1 LEVPA
6 TNADGSPYQMLSP
19 NEDPVSTNT
28 MTQIP
33 TSIATDNVPKLT
45 TPEVARDHH
54 HHHHH
59 HHHHD
64 GHTHGVIDPEIA
76 SSERGIWAVKWSL
89 AGLLLTAL
97 VQAAVFWLS
106 GSVALLADLIHNVGD
121 AMTAVPLGVA
131 FLVSRRKP
139 TARFSYGFAGLED
152 LAGVAIVAIVLSSA
166 IITAYESVDRFYH
179 PQPLHHLG
187 ALAIAAI
194 VGFIG
199 NEFVAVFRIRVG
211 REINS
216 AALIADGYHALADGL
231 VSLGVL
237 VSAAGVWLGYPW
249 ADPVM
254 GLVITAVLL
263 KIVWESGQTVFSR
276 LLDGVEP
283 EILESLHHAVHHVPE
298 LEASALANLRS
309 RWLGHRLHVEID
321 VMLPPT
327 LSLQEAQGI
336 TDTVEEQLKGH
347 LPYLG
352 SIVVRAVPSN
362 QTSI

>member
-1 LEVPA
+1 
-6 TNADGSPYQMLSP
+6 
-19 NEDPVSTNT
+19 
-28 MTQIP
+28 MTQLP
-33 TSIATDNVPKLT
+33 TSILTDDVPQITQPK
-45 TPEVARDHH
+45 VKQ
-54 HHHHH
+54 HHHH

-64 GHTHGVIDPEIA
+64 SHTHAHGIIDPEIA

-89 AGLLLTAL
+89 VGLLITAVL
-97 VQAAVFWLS
+97 QAVVFWLS

-139 TARFSYGFAGLED
+139 TPRFSYGFARLED
-152 LAGVAIVAIVLSSA
+152 LAGVMIVAIVLLSA
-166 IITAYESVDRFYH
+166 MITAYESVERFYH

-199 NEFVAVFRIRVG
+199 NEIVAVFRIRVG

-231 VSLGVL
+231 VSLAVLLSAVGV
-237 VSAAGVWLGYPW
+237 SLGYPW

-254 GLVITAVLL
+254 GLVITLVLL
-263 KIVWESGQTVFSR
+263 KIVWESGQTIFSR

-283 EILESLHHAVHHVPE
+283 EILESLHHAVSHVPE
-298 LEASALANLRS
+298 VEESAVANLRT
-309 RWLGHRLHVEID
+309 RWLGHRLHVEMDII
-321 VMLPPT
+321 LPST
-327 LSLQEAQGI
+327 LSLQESQGI
-336 TDTVEEQLKGH
+336 TNSIEEQLKAH

-352 SIVVRAVPSN
+352 LIVVRAIPDSQVKS
-362 QTSI
+362 

>member
-1 LEVPA
+1 
-6 TNADGSPYQMLSP
+6 
-19 NEDPVSTNT
+19 
-28 MTQIP
+28 MTQLP
-33 TSIATDNVPKLT
+33 TSIPTNDISQLT
-45 TPEVARDHH
+45 RPELEPHQH

-64 GHTHGVIDPEIA
+64 GHTHTHGVIDPEIA

-89 AGLLLTAL
+89 VGLLLTAIL
-97 VQAAVFWLS
+97 QAVVFWLS
-106 GSVALLADLIHNVGD
+106 GSVALLAELIHNVGD

-139 TARFSYGFAGLED
+139 TPRFSYGFARLED
-152 LAGVAIVAIVLSSA
+152 LAGVMIVVIVLLSA
-166 IITAYESVDRFYH
+166 VITAYESVERFYH

-199 NEFVAVFRIRVG
+199 NEIVAVFRIRVG

-216 AALIADGYHALADGL
+216 AALIADGYHAMADGL
-231 VSLGVL
+231 VSLAVLLSALGV
-237 VSAAGVWLGYPW
+237 ALGYPW
-249 ADPVM
+249 ADPVI

-283 EILESLHHAVHHVPE
+283 EVLESIHHAVEHLPE
-298 LEASALANLRS
+298 VEQFAIANLRT
-309 RWLGHRLHVEID
+309 RWLGHRLHIEMDIV
-321 VMLPPT
+321 LPSN
-327 LSLQEAQGI
+327 LSLQQAQGI
-336 TDTVEEQLKGH
+336 TNTVEEKLKEH

-352 SIVVRAVPSN
+352 LIMVRGVPVKAP
-362 QTSI
+362 